1 MRLAEL
7 FPQADLPDALAA
19 REIKGL
25 SADSRG
31 VTADMVFFRVPGT
44 KTDGLVFVPQ
54 AVQRGAV
61 AIVAERARTAL
72 SEPPLLSK
80 QRTCGSLWRKR
91 PRAYTRAS
99 PKQSLRSPE
108 RAARHPSPISCGRFG
123 PR

>member
-7 FPQADLPDALAA
+7 FPQADLPDTLAA

-31 VTADMVFFRVPGT
+31 VTADMVFFAVPGT

-61 AIVAERARTAL
+61 AIVAERA
-72 SEPPLLSK
+72 PD
-80 QRTCGSLWRKR
+80 
-91 PRAYTRAS
+91 
-99 PKQSLRSPE
+99 
-108 RAARHPSPISCGRFG
+108 SPIGAATFVKTKDVRLALAQAAA
-123 PR
+123 